1 MIKKINENKES
12 QETIATRN
20 QKEVCPAGS
29 PRVATE
35 ADDTLAG
42 TGCAGRTG
50 PEPGTGREKTSPHRR
65 QQKKKKTGT
74 GTRKNPAR
82 KKHGKHVPKC
92 MYEAMTIL
100 LKEGYIPGKVQDQ
113 ESVFDIVALG
123 RRGSLLLRVVRPKE
137 PVANARDVRELYEDE
152 IRRLEPYYRSDGDDI
167 QFWVFS
173 RKNKL
178 IRYRVYDWGIGNVET
193 MQKIMKNTR
202 G

>member
-1 MIKKINENKES
+1 MIKKINENEES

-29 PRVATE
+29 PRRATE
-35 ADDTLAG
+35 TDGTPAG

-50 PEPGTGREKTSPHRR
+50 PEPGTGQEKTDPHRR
-65 QQKKKKTGT
+65 RQKKKKTGT
-74 GTRKNPAR
+74 GTRKKPVSG
-82 KKHGKHVPKC
+82 KHGEHVPTC
-92 MYEAMTIL
+92 MFEAMRIL
-100 LKEGYIPGKVQDQ
+100 RKEGYIPGKVQDQ
-113 ESVFDIVALG
+113 ESVFDIVALSH
-123 RRGSLLLRVVRPKE
+123 RGSLLLRVVRPKE

-173 RKNKL
+173 RKKKL